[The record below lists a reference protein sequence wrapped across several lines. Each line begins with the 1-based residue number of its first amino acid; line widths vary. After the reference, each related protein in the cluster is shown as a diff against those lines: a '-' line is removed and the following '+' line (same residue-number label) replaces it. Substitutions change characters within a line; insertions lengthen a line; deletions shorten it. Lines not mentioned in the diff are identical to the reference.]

1 MPGIMATDVNTATVV
16 PTCKF
21 NLVQTKIVKSALN
34 VYVKADGSP
43 KIKVKVQQI
52 VHQLQLRAIFYN
64 LF

>member
-43 KIKVKVQQI
+43 KIKVKSTANSAPITV
-52 VHQLQLRAIFYN
+52 AGN
-64 LF
+64 LL

>member
-43 KIKVKVQQI
+43 KIKVKSTKK
-52 VHQLQLRAIFYN
+52 
-64 LF
+64 